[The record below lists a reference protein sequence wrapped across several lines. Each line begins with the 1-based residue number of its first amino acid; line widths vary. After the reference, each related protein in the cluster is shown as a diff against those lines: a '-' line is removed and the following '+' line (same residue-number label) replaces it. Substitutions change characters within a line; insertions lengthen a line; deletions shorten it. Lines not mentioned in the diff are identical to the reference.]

1 MEHMTSDE
9 IAHLTPATSM
19 VKKEECPHK
28 RIVDQQGI
36 YICLDCGMES
46 RQLKDFK

>member
-9 IAHLTPATSM
+9 IAHLTQVASVT
-19 VKKEECPHK
+19 KKEDCPHEQV
-28 RIVDQQGI
+28 VDQQGI

-46 RQLKDFK
+46 RDLKDFK